1 MSLVS
6 LRLVSGAGIVV
17 ILLFGYLFSTARRQ
31 IIWRHVVWGLGL
43 QFIFGLMILRWSEGR
58 EFFNCL
64 GGKVDTFLGYTDAGS
79 SFVFGYL
86 VNQRPFLPNNL
97 VNGSLAQQVAI
108 DINRGMAVPAV
119 VVFKALSVVYFFREL
134 WFNSKYQCHILT
146 FGRSFFSSGFLL
158 QMKYGANSNPEPAK
172 D

>member
-1 MSLVS
+1 MSLFS

-79 SFVFGYL
+79 SFWG
-86 VNQRPFLPNNL
+86 
-97 VNGSLAQQVAI
+97 G
-108 DINRGMAVPAV
+108 
-119 VVFKALSVVYFFREL
+119 
-134 WFNSKYQCHILT
+134 
-146 FGRSFFSSGFLL
+146 GRS
-158 QMKYGANSNPEPAK
+158 
-172 D
+172 

>member
-1 MSLVS
+1 MTFDTKQKLDLVS

-146 FGRSFFSSGFLL
+146 FGRSFFS
-158 QMKYGANSNPEPAK
+158 
-172 D
+172 

>member
-1 MSLVS
+1 MSLFS

-119 VVFKALSVVYFFREL
+119 VVFKALSVVY
-134 WFNSKYQCHILT
+134 I
-146 FGRSFFSSGFLL
+146 
-158 QMKYGANSNPEPAK
+158 
-172 D
+172 